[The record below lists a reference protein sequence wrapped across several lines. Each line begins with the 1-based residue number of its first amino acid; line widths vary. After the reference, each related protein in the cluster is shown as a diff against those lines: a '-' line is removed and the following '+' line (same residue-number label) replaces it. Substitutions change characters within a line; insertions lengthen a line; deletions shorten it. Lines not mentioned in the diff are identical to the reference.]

1 MRHAPVASLLGLA
14 VAGLLT
20 GCPDRS
26 ISEVNPLQGR
36 VEAKDIPVKINRKV
50 DILFLIDNS
59 PSMRDKQQ
67 NLADNFPKFI
77 DVLDSIQGGRPE
89 VHIAVVTSD
98 MGAKGALDTVPGPPV
113 GQVNN
118 GRCADVGDAGIMK
131 TSGAPITN
139 GAVFISDVLAPD
151 GVTRIQNYNGGS
163 GALKDVFAT
172 MAKVGDKGCPFEQ
185 HLEAMKQALQ
195 PVTAANRGFLRDD
208 AFLAIIFIV
217 DEDDCSYQHSSLITP
232 DESGPL
238 GPLLSMRCFRFGITC
253 DEGGRTSDE
262 MNEVGP
268 KSRCHPNENGP
279 LTGIDDYVKFLKNL
293 KPDDPSKV
301 IVAGI
306 MGPTEPVATEERPR
320 RDSTRLERQL
330 AHSCT
335 YVGGDGMPEVADPA
349 IRLRFFL
356 DQFPN
361 RSTFAPICQRDLSGG
376 LQQIGELLKTVI
388 GDPCIE
394 GKLAD
399 ADPDTAG
406 PQYDCAVSRVSR
418 RGTASEAVEVLPHCE
433 PDSAAA
439 TNTPCWRI
447 ATDNQLCA
455 ARDHL
460 VLRIEGQDPNSLP
473 DDTHI
478 VANCVTEVENN

>member
-1 MRHAPVASLLGLA
+1 MRHAASLLGLA
-14 VAGLLT
+14 VAGLVT

-89 VHIAVVTSD
+89 VQISVVTSD
-98 MGAKGALDTVPGPPV
+98 MGSKGSLDTVPGPAV

-118 GRCADVGDAGIMK
+118 GRCADVGDDGIMK
-131 TSGAPITN
+131 TSGVVFNN
-139 GAVFISDVLAPD
+139 GAPFISDVLAAD
-151 GVTRIQNYNGGS
+151 GVTRVRNYNGGAD
-163 GALKDVFAT
+163 ALKTVFAT
-172 MAKVGDKGCPFEQ
+172 MAKVGDTGCPFEQ
-185 HLEAMKQALQ
+185 HLEGMKRALQ
-195 PVTAANRGFLRDD
+195 PTNAANRGFLRSD
-208 AFLAIIFIV
+208 AFLAIIFIA
-217 DEDDCSYQHSSLITP
+217 DEDDCSFEHSSLITA
-232 DESGPL
+232 DTSQL
-238 GPLLSMRCFRFGITC
+238 GPLLSMRCTRYGITC
-253 DEGGRTSDE
+253 DTGGATPDD
-262 MNEVGP
+262 MYKVGA
-268 KSRCHPNENGP
+268 KGRCHPNEAGP
-279 LTGIDDYVKFLKNL
+279 LTKIADYVTFLKNL
-293 KPDDPSKV
+293 KSDDPSKV

-306 MGPTEPVATEERPR
+306 MGPTEPVATELRKPKGDVNEQP
-320 RDSTRLERQL
+320 QL
-330 AHSCT
+330 AHSCQ
-335 YVGGDGMPEVADPA
+335 YIGGDGNPEVADPA

-399 ADPDTAG
+399 ADPDRPG
-406 PQYDCAVSRVSR
+406 PQYDCAVSAVTN
-418 RGTASEAVEVLPHCE
+418 RGLANQTQTVLPHCE
-433 PDSAAA
+433 PDSGAAS
-439 TNTPCWRI
+439 NKPCWRI
-447 ATDNQLCA
+447 ATDTNLCA
-455 ARDHL
+455 AGDHL
-460 VLRIEGQDPNSLP
+460 TLRIEGQDTLP
-473 DDTHI
+473 QDTHV
-478 VANCVTEVENN
+478 VANCVTEVTSN